1 MAAAVGSGW
10 GEHGPAYLG
19 LVMARWAWMTQD
31 PSDEEF
37 AELDDFIGNR
47 LTPNESAF
55 VRWALA
61 G

>member
-19 LVMARWAWMTQD
+19 LVMARWDRMTQD
-31 PSDEEF
+31 LSDEEL
-37 AELDDFIGNR
+37 AKLDDFIGSR
-47 LTPNESAF
+47 LTPNERAF

>member
-1 MAAAVGSGW
+1 
-10 GEHGPAYLG
+10 
-19 LVMARWAWMTQD
+19 MARWDRMTQD

-47 LTPNESAF
+47 LTPDEWAF